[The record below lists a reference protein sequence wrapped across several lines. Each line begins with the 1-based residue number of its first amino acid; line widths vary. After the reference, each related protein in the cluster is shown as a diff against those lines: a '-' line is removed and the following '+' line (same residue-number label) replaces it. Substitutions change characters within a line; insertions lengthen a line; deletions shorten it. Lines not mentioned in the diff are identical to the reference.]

1 MISLSCTNR
10 KSHIEFLLMLSMGG
24 AKEEV
29 APAEASVD
37 EEHGQ
42 RLLGSAESLPEV
54 EDRRSAVASSCMAL

>member
-1 MISLSCTNR
+1 
-10 KSHIEFLLMLSMGG
+10 MLSMGG
-24 AKEEV
+24 AREEV
-29 APAEASVD
+29 APDEASVD